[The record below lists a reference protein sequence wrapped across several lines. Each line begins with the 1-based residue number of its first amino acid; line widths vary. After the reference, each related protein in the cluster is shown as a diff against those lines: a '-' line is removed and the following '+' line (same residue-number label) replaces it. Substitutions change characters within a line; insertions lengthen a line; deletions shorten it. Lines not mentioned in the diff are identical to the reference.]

1 MENKD
6 KNIIPES
13 QKGDNELVRR
23 IAEQKYEFGFTTDVH
38 TEIIPVGLN
47 EDIVRLI
54 SAKKGE
60 PEWMLDF
67 RLKAFRYWQEQ
78 KEPKWGHVHVPPID
92 YQAISYYADP
102 LAKKPKGDGKIDP
115 ELEKTFFEW
124 QYGCGCHHGFCQCED
139 HFQGETP

>member
-1 MENKD
+1 MSKTKKESVSET
-6 KNIIPES
+6 KNEY
-13 QKGDNELVRR
+13 VRQV
-23 IAEQKYEFGFTTDVH
+23 AEQKYEFGFTTDVH

-78 KEPKWGHVHVPPID
+78 TAHRLSGHLLLRRP
-92 YQAISYYADP
+92 
-102 LAKKPKGDGKIDP
+102 
-115 ELEKTFFEW
+115 
-124 QYGCGCHHGFCQCED
+124 YGQ
-139 HFQGETP
+139 